1 MHDVDEF
8 TILFLI
14 TQWEITSSVQD
25 ATNAAA
31 MARDKLMERG
41 EKLQVRVI
49 LVRGSF
55 SALQFSSHT
64 CFLCVDY
71 VQVSSN

>member
-49 LVRGSF
+49 LVRG
-55 SALQFSSHT
+55 
-64 CFLCVDY
+64 
-71 VQVSSN
+71 